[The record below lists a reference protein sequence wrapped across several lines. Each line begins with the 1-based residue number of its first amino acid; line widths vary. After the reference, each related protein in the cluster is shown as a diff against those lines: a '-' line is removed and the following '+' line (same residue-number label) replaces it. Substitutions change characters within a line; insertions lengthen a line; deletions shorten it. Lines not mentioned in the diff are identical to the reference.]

1 MISKRI
7 LVADRNPTFRT
18 TLRLLLEDYGQ
29 IGETAAH
36 WPEALAKLARTSY
49 DAVLLDDMLPLV
61 SDLTVLQ
68 HIHNLHPSMPVVM
81 ITGETSRPAA
91 ARALAGGAQA
101 CLCKPFDCREFEEVL
116 TRCVGTPK

>member
-1 MISKRI
+1 MIQKRI

-36 WPEALAKLARTSY
+36 WPEALAKLARTDY
-49 DAVLLDDMLPLV
+49 DAVLLDDMLPAV

-68 HIHNLHPSMPVVM
+68 HIQALRPSLPVVM
-81 ITGETSRPAA
+81 ITGHTSREVTAQMLAA
-91 ARALAGGAQA
+91 GAQA
-101 CLCKPFDCREFEEVL
+101 CLCKPFDCREFERVL
-116 TRCVGTPK
+116 SRCVATAK